1 MAKKRSLKVKAEDV
15 LKLLIDANKR
25 YEENFKKLQ
34 NKINEIETR
43 QNLSNKEIMR
53 ITEGLKTELNNLFVS
68 LNSVFKELT
77 KMDRR
82 GESKV
87 EPIFQCGVLVFD
99 ANRTGRE
106 VDVERFKTELMELMK
121 KYGIGA
127 VNASF
132 ISDITKL

>member
-43 QNLSNKEIMR
+43 QNLNNREIMR
-53 ITEGLKTELNNLFVS
+53 TTEGLKTELNNLFAS

-82 GESKV
+82 DGSNV
-87 EPIFQCGVLVFD
+87 EPIFQCGVLVFN
-99 ANRTGRE
+99 ANKTGRE